1 MHVNEKDSLMANF
14 LTDLRAKRDAGE
26 ITTSS
31 SSVKIT
37 GEGHFTVKITAAE
50 WGKNRSGDAEQ
61 GKLSF
66 TVIGLRKDTT
76 DKSEIGSVFSEYVSM
91 KNEEMA
97 KKKYLQISDW
107 LLNAGVKDEKMVDE
121 DDETLEEA
129 MHTLINAVAKYCTK
143 REVTANCFRKA
154 SDKVDSQGRPY
165 YNNYF
170 DDPNAGEGEEEETVE
185 VREMYSTETKK
196 VKVKDL
202 PDEFKKAAE
211 KPSKLGTSPYKK
223 HAVDEDED

>member
-1 MHVNEKDSLMANF
+1 MANF
-14 LTDLRAKRDAGE
+14 LSDLRAKRDAGE

-31 SSVKIT
+31 SAVKIA

-66 TVIGLRKDTT
+66 LVVGVRKDT
-76 DKSEIGSVFSEYVSM
+76 DKSEIGSIFSEYVSM

-170 DDPNAGEGEEEETVE
+170 DDPNAGEEGEEEEVT
-185 VREMYSTETKK
+185 VRELYSTETKK
-196 VKVKDL
+196 VKVMDL
-202 PDEFKKAAE
+202 PAEEQKELAAKKL
-211 KPSKLGTSPYKK
+211 KTSPYKK
-223 HAVDEDED
+223 HAVEDDDED

>member
-1 MHVNEKDSLMANF
+1 MANF

-170 DDPNAGEGEEEETVE
+170 DDPNAGEEEEEEVT
-185 VREMYSTETKK
+185 VRELGSNKTEK
-196 VKVKDL
+196 VKAKDL
-202 PDEFKKAAE
+202 PAEAKKVVE
-211 KPSKLGTSPYKK
+211 KSAKLCTSPYKK
-223 HAVDEDED
+223 HAVEDEDED

>member
-66 TVIGLRKDTT
+66 TVVGLRKDTT
-76 DKSEIGSVFSEYVSM
+76 DKNEIGSIFSEYVSM

-97 KKKYLQISDW
+97 KKKYLQITDW
-107 LLNAGVKDEKMVDE
+107 LTNAGVKDEKMVDE

-129 MHTLINAVAKYCTK
+129 MHTLINAVAKYAGK
-143 REVTANCFRKA
+143 KEITANCFRKA

-170 DDPNAGEGEEEETVE
+170 DDPNAGEEAAEAEEPAE
-185 VREMYSTETKK
+185 KPAPK
-196 VKVKDL
+196 VVQ
-202 PDEFKKAAE
+202 KAAE

-223 HAVDEDED
+223 HAVEDEDED

>member
-1 MHVNEKDSLMANF
+1 MANF
-14 LTDLRAKRDAGE
+14 LSDLRAKRDAGE

-31 SSVKIT
+31 SAVKIA

-66 TVIGLRKDTT
+66 LVVGVRKDT
-76 DKSEIGSVFSEYVSM
+76 DKSEIGSIFSEYVSM

-170 DDPNAGEGEEEETVE
+170 DDPNAGEEEAEEAE
-185 VREMYSTETKK
+185 EPAEKPAEKK
-196 VKVKDL
+196 N
-202 PDEFKKAAE
+202 PKAAE

-223 HAVDEDED
+223 HAVEEDED

>member
-1 MHVNEKDSLMANF
+1 MANF

-170 DDPNAGEGEEEETVE
+170 DDPNAGEEEEEEEVTV
-185 VREMYSTETKK
+185 RKMGSTETKK

-202 PDEFKKAAE
+202 PAEDQKELAA
-211 KPSKLGTSPYKK
+211 KKLGTSPYKK
-223 HAVDEDED
+223 HAVEDDDED

>member
-1 MHVNEKDSLMANF
+1 MANF
-14 LTDLRAKRDAGE
+14 LSDLRAKRDAGE

-31 SSVKIT
+31 TAVKIA

-66 TVIGLRKDTT
+66 LVVGVRKDT
-76 DKSEIGSVFSEYVSM
+76 DKSEIGSIFSEYVSM

-170 DDPNAGEGEEEETVE
+170 DDPNAGEEEEAEE
-185 VREMYSTETKK
+185 PAEKPAEKQAPK
-196 VKVKDL
+196 AA
-202 PDEFKKAAE
+202 PKAAE

-223 HAVDEDED
+223 HAVEDDDED

>member
-1 MHVNEKDSLMANF
+1 MANF

-31 SSVKIT
+31 SSVKIA

-61 GKLSF
+61 GKISF
-66 TVIGLRKDTT
+66 LVVGVRKDT
-76 DKSEIGSVFSEYVSM
+76 DKSEIGSIFSEYVSM

-97 KKKYLQISDW
+97 KKKYLQITDW
-107 LLNAGVKDEKMVDE
+107 LTNAGVKDEKMVDE

-170 DDPNAGEGEEEETVE
+170 DDPNAGEEEAEEPAE
-185 VREMYSTETKK
+185 KPAEKQAPK
-196 VKVKDL
+196 AA
-202 PDEFKKAAE
+202 PKAAE
-211 KPSKLGTSPYKK
+211 KSAKLGTSPYKK
-223 HAVDEDED
+223 HAVEDDDED